1 MQREPAQRPPT
12 QPRRAKDSTE
22 RALRREEGA
31 SKMRQAPNPDDGAPR
46 GWKALEARVV
56 RGSAVN
62 FMDFLDGCML
72 LLYRCN
78 R

>member
-1 MQREPAQRPPT
+1 
-12 QPRRAKDSTE
+12 
-22 RALRREEGA
+22 
-31 SKMRQAPNPDDGAPR
+31 MRQAPNPDDGAPR

-62 FMDFLDGCML
+62 FMDFLDGCIL